1 MISFD
6 LDHAHPAYRRSLT
19 RILTDLAEKYPRA
32 PLKRVELF
40 EAKPGDR
47 SLGSTEDGGV
57 IRFSSF
63 WFCRDPAFL
72 QAAAKKCI
80 EVEADS
86 RPVLWHG
93 TMIAEP
99 LHVATHEFGHVLS
112 QNYRAGLIG
121 RTLHGRLRR

>member
-86 RPVLWHG
+86 RPVLVPRH
-93 TMIAEP
+93 
-99 LHVATHEFGHVLS
+99 
-112 QNYRAGLIG
+112 YDRRASACCDTRVRSRLITKSTGLV
-121 RTLHGRLRR
+121 